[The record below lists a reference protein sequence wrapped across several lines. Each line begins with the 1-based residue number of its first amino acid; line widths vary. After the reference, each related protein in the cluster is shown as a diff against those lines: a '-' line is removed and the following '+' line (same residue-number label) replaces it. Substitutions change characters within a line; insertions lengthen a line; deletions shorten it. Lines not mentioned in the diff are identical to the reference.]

1 VIKTLIR
8 EVKLLFTKKTLEAPW
23 PKLAEEFDKPYMQR
37 LIAYIAQRESAGVQV
52 FPLANDRF
60 NAFTSTPIN
69 KVKVVILGQDPYHGA
84 GQAHGLS
91 FSVRPNKKIPP
102 SLVNIY
108 KEIETELGIQIPMHG
123 CLNSWAKQGVLLLNS
138 VLTVEQSHAGSH
150 QGKGWEQFTDMAINA
165 INQQCDKVV
174 FMLWGAHAQK
184 KAALLADNH
193 LVLQAPHPSPLSSY
207 RGFFGCG
214 HFKQANEYLSANKK
228 RPIDWSITD

>member
-1 VIKTLIR
+1 M
-8 EVKLLFTKKTLEAPW
+8 LLTKKTLETSW
-23 PKLAEEFDKPYMQR
+23 PILAKEFDKPYMQKLAAFIDR
-37 LIAYIAQRESAGVQV
+37 RESDGILV
-52 FPLANDRF
+52 FPLANNRF
-60 NAFTSTPIN
+60 NAFNSTPID

-91 FSVRPNKKIPP
+91 FSVQPSKKIPP

-108 KEIETELGIQIPMHG
+108 KEIEAELGLQIPMHG
-123 CLNSWAKQGVLLLNS
+123 CLSSWAKQGVLLLNT
-138 VLTVEQSHAGSH
+138 VLTVEESNAGSH
-150 QGKGWEQFTDMAINA
+150 QGKGWEQFTDMAIDA
-165 INQQCDKVV
+165 VNQQCDKVV

-184 KAALLADNH
+184 KAALVADNH

-214 HFKQANEYLSANKK
+214 HFKQANEYLSDNNK